1 MLDAEGLVG
10 ALDVHEGHSRTLVR
24 LVGGSPLLGGEEL
37 DTLDASIPAIQKQ
50 TIPNLARKNF
60 HCSARSGH

>member
-37 DTLDASIPAIQKQ
+37 DTLDAAIPAKKQ
-50 TIPNLARKNF
+50 TISNF
-60 HCSARSGH
+60 RT